1 MPGTPNHNI
10 LWLKVLPWLRSQTPQ
25 PRPQLASKWP
35 FGPSCYRARKLGRG
49 RRPTRERP
57 NRIGQSERDWAGANP
72 LQLRRELTQ
81 RRADKAKPD
90 SYAALIVEKAMT
102 AIANESHHTEREITR

>member
-1 MPGTPNHNI
+1 MPE
-10 LWLKVLPWLRSQTPQ
+10 VQTERDAPHAAGQ
-25 PRPQLASKWP
+25 R
-35 FGPSCYRARKLGRG
+35 

-57 NRIGQSERDWAGANP
+57 NRISQSERDWAGANP

-90 SYAALIVEKAMT
+90 SCAAFTVEKAMT
-102 AIANESHHTEREITR
+102 AIAFESHHTEWEITR